1 MKKTL
6 ITLLLL
12 LLLLPQSVQAAEGDE
27 SALASVESAAG
38 VGDISTPDTYE
49 KMTDSGKKDLLSASL
64 TVIQDTLTGIF
75 GNVSGTLFL
84 LLATVLLAA
93 LLHTARGL
101 ANSRVLESAV
111 ELLIVLALAGI
122 PYTSLKTLFE
132 MTRQAFLN
140 LSVFLTSFLPVT
152 ASLYT
157 MTGSTAT
164 AAAGTSLMLLFNN
177 AVVALADR
185 FLFPLLQVCFALSLV
200 SAVPNG
206 ISLQSIITLVKNTV
220 TTLLAFAFTMFS
232 AVLYFQT
239 AITASADN
247 LAYRSI
253 RFASGVFIP
262 VIGSV
267 IGDASRTVNASIA
280 TVKSTVG
287 YIGVAALAI
296 LLLPPIITAILYK
309 FVVLLAAMAA
319 RILGCDRESKLL
331 YDISSLLS
339 VLMSTIIGVSAVFLI
354 SVAIFIKIG
363 VSV

>member
-122 PYTSLKTLFE
+122 LYTSLKTLFE

-220 TTLLAFAFTMFS
+220 TTLLAFAFTMLFGS
-232 AVLYFQT
+232 AVLSDGDHCVGGQPGLPQHPLRLRCVHPRHRLRNRRCF
-239 AITASADN
+239 
-247 LAYRSI
+247 AYSQCVNCDSEIDGRLY
-253 RFASGVFIP
+253 RRG
-262 VIGSV
+262 G
-267 IGDASRTVNASIA
+267 IGDPAAA
-280 TVKSTVG
+280 TDHHSDPV
-287 YIGVAALAI
+287 
-296 LLLPPIITAILYK
+296 
-309 FVVLLAAMAA
+309 
-319 RILGCDRESKLL
+319 
-331 YDISSLLS
+331 
-339 VLMSTIIGVSAVFLI
+339 
-354 SVAIFIKIG
+354 
-363 VSV
+363 

>member
-1 MKKTL
+1 MKKL
-6 ITLLLL
+6 ITFLLLL
-12 LLLLPQSVQAAEGDE
+12 FLLPQRVQAAEADE
-27 SALASVESAAG
+27 SALAAVESAAG
-38 VGDISTPDTYE
+38 VGDISEPDGYDKT
-49 KMTDSGKKDLLSASL
+49 TDGGKKDLLSSSL
-64 TVIQDTLTGIF
+64 TVIQNTLTDVF
-75 GNVSGTLFL
+75 GDVAGTLFL

-93 LLHTARGL
+93 LLHAVRGL
-101 ANSRVLESAV
+101 SASKVLESAV
-111 ELLIVLALAGI
+111 ELLLVLALSGI
-122 PYTSLKTLFE
+122 LYSALKTLFE

-157 MTGSTAT
+157 MTGNTAT
-164 AAAGTSLMLLFNN
+164 AAAGTSMMLLFNT
-177 AVVALADR
+177 AVVALAER

-206 ISLQSIITLVKNTV
+206 VSLQSIITLVKNTV

-287 YIGVAALAI
+287 YVGVAALAI

-319 RILGCDRESKLL
+319 RILGCDRESRLL

-339 VLMSTIIGVSAVFLI
+339 VLMSTVIGVSAVFLI
-354 SVAIFIKIG
+354 SVAIFIKTG
-363 VSV
+363 VST